1 MPSCNCFVNS
11 PPFWNLFR
19 ELGDLKE
26 QRGAGT
32 PDTGGGATP
41 LVDATVRFFKEF
53 SAGEGSP
60 STQRRSQA
68 AICGT
73 SRADE
78 EKNDDNVDP
87 FEPAYLY
94 DAMKEKRQL
103 KPLLVRSPT
112 HVWHPVTNLYWPNVY
127 RTANSRTRKNFF
139 VCTLTRLK
147 KSCPRYSL
155 LVVVAGLPD
164 LHLNLE

>member
-19 ELGDLKE
+19 ELGDLKA
-26 QRGAGT
+26 QRGAGF
-32 PDTGGGATP
+32 PETGGGATP
-41 LVDATVRFFKEF
+41 LVEATARFFKEF
-53 SAGEGSP
+53 SVGEGSP
-60 STQRRSQA
+60 STQQRSQPA
-68 AICGT
+68 TGGT

-87 FEPAYLY
+87 FEPTYLY

-112 HVWHPVTNLYWPNVY
+112 HVWHPVTNVYWLNVY
-127 RTANSRTRKNFF
+127 RTANSRMRKSFF
-139 VCTLTRLK
+139 VYTLTRLK

-155 LVVVAGLPD
+155 LVVVPSLPD
-164 LHLNLE
+164 MHLNLK